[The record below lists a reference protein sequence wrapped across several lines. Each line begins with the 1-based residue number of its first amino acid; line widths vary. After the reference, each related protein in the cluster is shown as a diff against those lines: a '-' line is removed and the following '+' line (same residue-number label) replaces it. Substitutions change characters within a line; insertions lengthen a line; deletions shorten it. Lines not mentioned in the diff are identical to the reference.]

1 MMTVVAAGSRPSVH
15 ATDLF
20 VTAIREEIGRMLVG
34 DVIARAVRRYA
45 DQVAVEGPGGQRTY
59 AQLGERMGALGA
71 GLRRLGLAAG
81 DRVLDLQTNQVT
93 YIETDLAL
101 ASSGLVRVAL
111 NYRLR
116 PADWEYIAD
125 DCGARALIYDAR
137 FADPCVGL
145 RSGMDHVVVVGD
157 GPGTPYEKLIAD
169 NLDVNGGETGSPQDL
184 VSLNYSSG
192 TTGRPKGAKRTHRNR
207 LASLRNM
214 LTDVLPA
221 KPAADDLWI
230 HAGPVTH
237 TSGLFTLP
245 YFAYGA
251 RQLILPEFD
260 PAAVLDAIEHRGGTA
275 TALVPT
281 MVARLLALPDCTPDR
296 TRGLRM
302 LGYAGA
308 PMAPDQI
315 RQAYERITTNLVQYY
330 GLVEAIPPVTVLD
343 AADHARGLAS
353 EEHLLGSAG
362 QACLTVD
369 LWVVDDEGIPL
380 AAGTVG
386 EVVTRGE
393 HVMDGYWRAWE
404 PSANGRDTKPDA
416 PEVKSIANGTLHT
429 GDLGRLD
436 ENGYLYL
443 VDRKGDMIISGG
455 YNIYP
460 REIEDV
466 IASVPGVHEVAVV
479 GIADPD
485 WGERV
490 TALYTV
496 HQGAT
501 VTSEA
506 ILDRCRASLASYK
519 KPKDVRQVGVFPL
532 NSTGKIAKKVLR
544 ERLQAGEL

>member
-1 MMTVVAAGSRPSVH
+1 VQ
-15 ATDLF
+15 ATDLSAA
-20 VTAIREEIGRMLVG
+20 VIKEAMGRMLVG

-45 DQVAVEGPGGQRTY
+45 DQVAVEGHGGQRTY

-93 YIETDLAL
+93 YIETDFAL

-137 FADPCVGL
+137 FADLCAGL
-145 RSGMDHVVVVGD
+145 RSGLDHVVVIGD
-157 GPGTPYEKLIAD
+157 GPGIPYDKLVAD
-169 NLDVNGGETGSPQDL
+169 NVDGHDGETGSPEDL

-221 KPAADDLWI
+221 RPAADDVWI

-281 MVARLLALPDCTPDR
+281 MVTRLLALPDCQPDR

-315 RQAYERITTNLVQYY
+315 RQAYARITANLVQYY

-343 AADHARGLAS
+343 AAGHARGLAG
-353 EEHLLGSAG
+353 EEHLLSSAG
-362 QACLTVD
+362 QACLAVD
-369 LWVVDDEGIPL
+369 LWVVDDEGLPL
-380 AAGTVG
+380 PADTVG

-393 HVMDGYWRAWE
+393 HVMEGYWRRAPNVSVSGTE
-404 PSANGRDTKPDA
+404 TRPET

-479 GIADPD
+479 GLADPD

-506 ILDRCRASLASYK
+506 ILERCRTGLASYK
-519 KPKDVRQVGVFPL
+519 KPKDVRQVGAFPL

>member
-1 MMTVVAAGSRPSVH
+1 MWLQPQSARDGPEGRGRQE
-15 ATDLF
+15 
-20 VTAIREEIGRMLVG
+20 AIGKMLVG
-34 DVIARAVRRYA
+34 EVIARAVRRYG
-45 DQVAVEGPGGQRTY
+45 DQVALEGPDGRRTF
-59 AQLGERMGALGA
+59 AQVGERVGALGA
-71 GLRRLGLAAG
+71 GLRQLDLAAG

-137 FADPCVGL
+137 FADASAGL
-145 RSGMDHVVVVGD
+145 RSGMDHVVVIGD
-157 GPGTPYEKLIAD
+157 GSGIPYEKLVTD
-169 NLDVNGGETGSPQDL
+169 SLGGRNGEAGSPEDL

-192 TTGRPKGAKRTHRNR
+192 TTGRPKGARRTHRNR

-221 KPAADDLWI
+221 KPAVDDVWI

-251 RQLILPEFD
+251 RQLILPDFD

-281 MVARLLALPDCTPDR
+281 MVARLLALPDCTPER

-315 RQAYERITTNLVQYY
+315 RQAYDRITANLVQYY

-343 AADHARGLAS
+343 AADHARGLAG
-353 EEHLLGSAG
+353 EEHLLSSAG
-362 QACLTVD
+362 QACLAVD
-369 LWVVDDEGIPL
+369 LWIVDDEGLPL
-380 AAGTVG
+380 PAGSVG
-386 EVVTRGE
+386 EVITRGE
-393 HVMDGYWRAWE
+393 HVMEGYWRRARE
-404 PSANGRDTKPDA
+404 LSESGREATPDA
-416 PEVKSIANGTLHT
+416 SEVKSIANGTLHT

-466 IASVPGVHEVAVV
+466 IASVPGVNEVAVV
-479 GIADPD
+479 GLADPE

-501 VTSEA
+501 VTTEA
-506 ILDRCRASLASYK
+506 ILEQCRAGLASYK
-519 KPKDVRQVGVFPL
+519 KPKDIRQVGAFPL
-532 NSTGKIAKKVLR
+532 NSTGKIAKKALR
-544 ERLQAGEL
+544 ERLEADEL

>member
-1 MMTVVAAGSRPSVH
+1 
-15 ATDLF
+15 
-20 VTAIREEIGRMLVG
+20 MLVG
-34 DVIARAVRRYA
+34 DVIARAVRRYGA
-45 DQVAVEGPGGQRTY
+45 QVALEGPDGRRTF
-59 AQLGERMGALGA
+59 AQVGERLGALGA
-71 GLRRLGLAAG
+71 GLRQLDLAAG

-137 FADPCVGL
+137 FADASASL
-145 RSGMDHVVVVGD
+145 RSGMDHVVVIGD
-157 GPGTPYEKLIAD
+157 GPGIPYEKLVAD
-169 NLDVNGGETGSPQDL
+169 SLGGRNGAAGSPEDL

-192 TTGRPKGAKRTHRNR
+192 TTGLPKGARRTHRNR

-221 KPAADDLWI
+221 KPAADDVWI

-251 RQLILPEFD
+251 RQLILPDFD
-260 PAAVLDAIEHRGGTA
+260 PAAVLDAIEYRGGTA

-281 MVARLLALPDCTPDR
+281 MVARLLALPDCTPER
-296 TRGLRM
+296 TRRLRM

-315 RQAYERITTNLVQYY
+315 RQAYDRITANLVQYY

-343 AADHARGLAS
+343 AADHARGLAG
-353 EEHLLGSAG
+353 EEHLLSSAG
-362 QACLTVD
+362 QACLAVD
-369 LWVVDDEGIPL
+369 LWIVDDEGLPL
-380 AAGTVG
+380 PAGAVG

-393 HVMDGYWRAWE
+393 HVMEGYWRLARE
-404 PSANGRDTKPDA
+404 LSESGRETTPDA
-416 PEVKSIANGTLHT
+416 SEVKSIANGTLHT

-436 ENGYLYL
+436 ETGYLYL

-466 IASVPGVHEVAVV
+466 IASVPGVNEVAVV
-479 GIADPD
+479 GLADPE

-501 VTSEA
+501 VTTKA
-506 ILDRCRASLASYK
+506 ILEKCRAGLASYK
-519 KPKDVRQVGVFPL
+519 KPKDVRQVGAFPL

-544 ERLQAGEL
+544 ERLEAGEL